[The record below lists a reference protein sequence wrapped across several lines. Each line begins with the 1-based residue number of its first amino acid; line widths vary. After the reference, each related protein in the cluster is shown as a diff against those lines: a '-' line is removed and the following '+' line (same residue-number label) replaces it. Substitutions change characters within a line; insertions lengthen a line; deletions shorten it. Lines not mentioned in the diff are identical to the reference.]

1 MDTTQLQQQLD
12 QLKRQMSIIQDI
24 VDDLNGTL
32 NSPRVQILNLEGAMN
47 VLSAA
52 PTNTDVLDGSF
63 YATTEP
69 KFYIR
74 INGAWKSVALT

>member
-1 MDTTQLQQQLD
+1 MDQDTQKQLD
-12 QLKRQMSIIQDI
+12 DLKRQVSNLQDI
-24 VDDLNGTL
+24 VDDLSGML

-69 KFYIR
+69 KLYIR
-74 INGAWKSVALT
+74 INGAWKSVALA